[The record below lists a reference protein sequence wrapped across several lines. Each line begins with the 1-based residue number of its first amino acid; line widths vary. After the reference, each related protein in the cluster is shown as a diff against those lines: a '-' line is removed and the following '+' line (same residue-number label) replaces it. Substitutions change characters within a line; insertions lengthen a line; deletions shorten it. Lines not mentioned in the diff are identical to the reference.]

1 MYITKAT
8 DLWSYW
14 IICWKTI
21 VNHYDFYSL
30 NLWNILSG
38 GLGWSSPTVNV
49 RRLCVVVYSLISA
62 AKVCDCLI
70 SAWCRQVCDVLF
82 KCGLISPK

>member
-38 GLGWSSPTVNV
+38 GLGWSSPTVMA
-49 RRLCVVVYSLISA
+49 LSGIKSLAMQFNI
-62 AKVCDCLI
+62 
-70 SAWCRQVCDVLF
+70 QF
-82 KCGLISPK
+82 NQ